1 MDLYTSLTYL
11 ASAAVEGEE
20 KKDILSSL
28 GIDWTLL
35 LFQGIAFLILVF
47 LLGKYVYPVFLRI
60 IDERQDKMDEGTRA
74 AAEAEKKAAEAEKQI
89 EKALKQARSEA
100 TDIVA
105 TAKTE
110 ASAMVSKA
118 ETDAKKRGERIVEEA
133 REEIDKEVI
142 AARKTL
148 QRDTAGLVKQAASI
162 ATAGV
167 ADSKLDTALIKKSV
181 EEAKR

>member
-11 ASAAVEGEE
+11 ASTAGEE

-35 LFQGIAFLILVF
+35 IFQAVAFLILVF
-47 LLGKYVYPVFLRI
+47 LLGKFVYPVFLRI
-60 IDERQDKMDEGTRA
+60 IDERQDKLDEGTRA
-74 AAEAEKKAAEAEKQI
+74 AAEAEKKAAEAEKKI
-89 EKALKQARSEA
+89 EKALKEARSEA

-105 TAKTE
+105 TAKSE
-110 ASAMVSKA
+110 ATAMVGKA
-118 ETDAKKRGERIVEEA
+118 EADAKRRGDRIVEEA

-142 AARKTL
+142 AARKSL
-148 QRDTAGLVKQAASI
+148 QRDTAELVKQAASI

-181 EEAKR
+181 EEAKS